1 MIKKE
6 KGHLLPPPASETIP
20 HERAIRLLPV
30 KTFLNIFRDTT
41 PEIVTTN
48 VKNHAF
54 SDEEIEKLKKICPS
68 SYCIHKEARKK
79 F

>member
-6 KGHLLPPPASETIP
+6 KGHLLPLPVSLTP
-20 HERAIRLLPV
+20 HERAIRLLAV
-30 KTFLNIFRDTT
+30 KTFLNIFRDTI

-54 SDEEIEKLKKICPS
+54 SDEEIEKLKKIRPS
-68 SYCIHKEARKK
+68 SYFIHKESRKK
-79 F
+79 KF